1 MTQNIEYGTP
11 GYLLSVVSY
20 LKIIV
25 SSVVNEKET
34 ALYVYKCY
42 DKYVCELWRG

>member
-11 GYLLSVVSY
+11 GYLLSVVGY

-25 SSVVNEKET
+25 SVAGERE
-34 ALYVYKCY
+34 Y
-42 DKYVCELWRG
+42 DKYICELWRG

>member
-1 MTQNIEYGTP
+1 MTQTIEYGTT

-25 SSVVNEKET
+25 SVAGERET

-42 DKYVCELWRG
+42 DKYICELWRG